1 MNCLLTLLLILILSI
16 IYSASEKTNN
26 NKLSVLLLVFLII
39 TLFGYMQVPNLNLNS
54 SRCGNVEPFTSAPVD
69 YVMKPNTCDGV
80 DYEEIDAR
88 RHQSTDSYDGL
99 ILEDNKAKHS
109 KLSVDKVA
117 YHTPTGDALAL
128 NLESNDPLFMFAYNK
143 SHPSC
148 CPSTFSSSRGC
159 VCMTEDQKNLIRFGK
174 TV

>member
-16 IYSASEKTNN
+16 IYAASEKTNN

-39 TLFGYMQVPNLNLNS
+39 TLFGYMQIPNTNIN
-54 SRCGNVEPFTSAPVD
+54 RCGNVEPFMSAPVD
-69 YVMKPNTCDGV
+69 YVIKPNTCDGV
-80 DYEEIDAR
+80 DYEKIDVR
-88 RHQSTDSYDGL
+88 NHHLTDSYDGL
-99 ILEDNKAKHS
+99 VLKETKPEYS

-117 YHTPTGDALAL
+117 YFKPTGEALAL

-148 CPSTFSSSRGC
+148 CPSTYSSSRGC

-174 TV
+174 KV